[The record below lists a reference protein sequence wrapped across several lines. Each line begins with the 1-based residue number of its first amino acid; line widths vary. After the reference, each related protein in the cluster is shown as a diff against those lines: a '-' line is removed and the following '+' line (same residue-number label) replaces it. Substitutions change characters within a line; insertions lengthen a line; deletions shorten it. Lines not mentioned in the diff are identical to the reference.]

1 MGTLKETDKLPA
13 DVKRL
18 LQRNPYPGKITT
30 TLFNFDN
37 NNSEMNNK
45 KMPIELRDNNSQFI
59 SKIPKELVEP
69 LILIATIKGFDSGI
83 DDYIVDLIE
92 ND

>member
-1 MGTLKETDKLPA
+1 M
-13 DVKRL
+13 
-18 LQRNPYPGKITT
+18 TT

-92 ND
+92 NDLISMRNRSRGSRYW